1 MEDNGFTVDAV
12 TAAIAGDKEGFAQAF
27 QNAIA
32 NKVTDALELK
42 KVEIASNLLDAGQQE
57 VVTHEVDGTQTEVGG
72 SAAGFDASAEVS
84 SEVSTAEV

>member
-12 TAAIAGDKEGFAQAF
+12 TAAIAGDKESFLNAF
-27 QNAIA
+27 NNAIA

-57 VVTHEVDGTQTEVGG
+57 VVAHEVDGTQTEVDG
-72 SAAGFDASAEVS
+72 SAGISAEV
-84 SEVSTAEV
+84 AEVATTEV